1 MAEPTEPRRPLLDAF
16 LVATLCAF
24 AATSMLVD
32 RTAALDIIGPDS
44 ADPFARAMY
53 WYGVR
58 YDPLVVANPLFLQV
72 MSAISAFV
80 FGPLYLWLARALWR
94 RDAAIRV
101 PALLY
106 VVAMLYSM
114 VVHVAV
120 EVWGELPPPNMLVF
134 VGVYTPYLVVPLLLA
149 WRVRRRDPFASA

>member
-1 MAEPTEPRRPLLDAF
+1 MAERRSLSDAF

-24 AATSMLVD
+24 AATSLLVD
-32 RTAALDIIGPDS
+32 RTAALDIIGPES

-94 RDAAIRV
+94 RDSAIRV

-106 VVAMLYSM
+106 SVAMLYSM
-114 VVHVAV
+114 IVHVAV
-120 EVWGELPPPNMLVF
+120 ELWGEMPPPNMLVF
-134 VGVYTPYLVVPLLLA
+134 VGVYTPYVLVPLLLA
-149 WRVRRRDPFASA
+149 WRVRRPDPFAAT

>member
-1 MAEPTEPRRPLLDAF
+1 MADAPRRTALDVG
-16 LVATLCAF
+16 LVAALVGFAGTSLLC
-24 AATSMLVD
+24 D

-44 ADPFARAMY
+44 ADPFARAVY

-72 MSAISAFV
+72 MSGISAFV
-80 FGPLYLWLARALWR
+80 FGPFYLWLARALWR
-94 RDAAIRV
+94 RDPGARAPAI
-101 PALLY
+101 AW

-120 EVWGELPPPNMLVF
+120 ELWGELPPPNVAVF
-134 VGVYTPYLVVPLLLA
+134 LGVYTPYVVVPLLVA
-149 WRVRRRDPFASA
+149 WRVRQSDFDAP

>member
-1 MAEPTEPRRPLLDAF
+1 VLDAF

-24 AATSMLVD
+24 AATSLLCD

-44 ADPFARAMY
+44 ADPFARAVY

-72 MSAISAFV
+72 MSGISAFV
-80 FGPLYLWLARALWR
+80 FGPFYLWLARALWR
-94 RDAAIRV
+94 RDARARL
-101 PALLY
+101 PALLW

-120 EVWGELPPPNMLVF
+120 EIWGELPPPNVAVF
-134 VGVYTPYLVVPLLLA
+134 VAVYTPYLVVPLLVA
-149 WRVRRRDPFASA
+149 WRMRALGAPTG